1 VSSASSRTFEDV
13 KVGVRF
19 KIAALWIAMLFL
31 FAYGDIF
38 GFFSPGQIQEVMAGE
53 LSGMAITQVFLFA
66 VSLYVAVASVMVFF
80 SLVLSPTVNRWT
92 NIVLPSLYVVSILAS
107 AIGETSAYYW
117 LLSLAESAL
126 LLLIVWY
133 AWTWPRQEGSTLRA
147 ANLLVDSPLAAEARA
162 VRLKA
167 ASAKFGNTRTHL
179 AFSGDTRPISCG
191 TRPIGLITI
200 ATHQPRPLTVQ
211 SN

>member
-1 VSSASSRTFEDV
+1 VRASSQSLLLQLDHAKIPLSLVVVERHPQVVQEPRGRVERGDEPRLGLPAPAGNQGGAKVSSASSRTFEDV

-38 GFFSPGQIQEVMAGE
+38 GFFSPGRIQEVMAGE
-53 LSGMAITQVFLFA
+53 VSGMAITQGFLFA
-66 VSLYVAVASVMVFF
+66 VSLYVAVASVMVFL

-92 NIVLPSLYVVSILAS
+92 NVVLPSLYVASIVAS

-117 LLSLAESAL
+117 LLSIAEGAL

-133 AWTWPRQEGSTLRA
+133 AWTWPRREGT
-147 ANLLVDSPLAAEARA
+147 P
-162 VRLKA
+162 
-167 ASAKFGNTRTHL
+167 
-179 AFSGDTRPISCG
+179 
-191 TRPIGLITI
+191 
-200 ATHQPRPLTVQ
+200 
-211 SN
+211 